1 MNSDFDNAVADHD
14 AKLKALGV
22 EIWIGGEPTFTDR
35 SSFDPAWNFAALGAD
50 KEERARQMVA
60 VRAAHYPG
68 CVVLRTVGRQYPGED
83 KPRWSYGLYRRRDGQ
98 PLWHGPLDPILLPS
112 APSVPDTATP
122 VRVRDALSVLL
133 QRRGCQV
140 LSFSGTDGSAR
151 LLYWLDA
158 SRATA
163 RDDPRLQRASIH
175 DAKIPESGAIDD
187 LAAQGLF
194 LLSCSNLELALC
206 VELPALP
213 DTGAFTTLLEDIA
226 AATSGLDAVAFKG
239 FPPPVDSRVA
249 FATYTP
255 DPAVV
260 ENNMAPA
267 PDLSTFLAWNREL
280 YDAAAQAG
288 LSSARLL
295 FNGLVADSGGGGHLT
310 LGGPS
315 PEQSPFFL
323 HPQVLPQLIRYFNRH
338 PSLSYLFAVDAVGS
352 SSQSPRSDEGVRE
365 SFEELQTALE
375 IVSRIDRPSPET
387 LWRALAPFMA
397 DRTGNA
403 HRAEINFEKLWNP
416 WLPSRGKLGV
426 VEFRALRMAR
436 TPERGAA
443 LGALLRAIVAM
454 LARRTKSAAARD
466 WSLVDWGA
474 ELHDRFAL
482 PFFLKRDLLDVLA
495 SLETESLGLA
505 PPIASLLLDDND
517 RSYGTIDL
525 GACTLTLKRAV
536 EFWPLVGDAASQESR
551 GARLMDS
558 SLQRLELV
566 LRPRSSKSAD
576 LGSWDLIVGGVQFT
590 PARATDAH
598 GEASVA
604 GIRYRAFKPQ
614 IGLHPTVPAQTPLAL
629 TLLDNSRREAHALTL
644 HEWRPDGQAYASLP
658 IDESDAAA
666 RRRERLVVAAADYPA
681 KKLPA
686 PPPGALS
693 PWCIDLRRC

>member
-60 VRAAHYPG
+60 LRAAHYPG
-68 CVVLRTVGRQYPGED
+68 CLVLRTVGRQYPGED

-98 PLWHGPLDPILLPS
+98 PLWSGPCDPLLRAVSP
-112 APSVPDTATP
+112 PVPDAATP
-122 VRVRDALSVLL
+122 ARVRDALAALL

-140 LSFSGTDGSAR
+140 HLFAGTDGSAR

-175 DAKIPESGAIDD
+175 DAKIPESGAVDD
-187 LAAQGLF
+187 LAASGIY
-194 LLSCSNLELALC
+194 LLVFALQEQAVR

-213 DTGAFTTLLEDIA
+213 DVGSFCVLLGDLA
-226 AATSGLDAVAFKG
+226 AATSGLGSLIFTG
-239 FPPPVDSRVA
+239 FPPPVDASMA

-267 PDLSTFLAWNREL
+267 PDLATFLSWNREL
-280 YDAAAQAG
+280 YEAATAVK

-295 FNGLVADSGGGGHLT
+295 FNGVVADSGGGGHLT

-315 PEQSPFFL
+315 PQQSPFFVF
-323 HPQVLPQLIRYFNRH
+323 PQLLPQLIRYFNRH

-352 SSQSPRSDEGVRE
+352 SSQSPRADEGVRE
-365 SFEELQTALE
+365 SFEELQTALQL
-375 IVSRIDRPSPET
+375 VSHLDQPTPDT

-403 HRAEINFEKLWNP
+403 HRAEINLEKLWNP
-416 WLPSRGKLGV
+416 WLPGRGRLGV
-426 VEFRALRMAR
+426 VEFRAFRMAR
-436 TPERGAA
+436 TAELGAA
-443 LGALLRAIVAM
+443 LGALLRALVAM
-454 LARRTKSAAARD
+454 LARRTSVHVSRD
-466 WSLVDWGA
+466 WSLLDWGA

-482 PFFLKRDLLDVLA
+482 PFFLHKDMDDVLA
-495 SLETESLGLA
+495 SLEAESLGLGA
-505 PPIASLLLDDND
+505 PITRHLLDDGD
-517 RSYGTIDL
+517 RTFGTFEV
-525 GACTLTLKRAV
+525 GPCSLTLKRAV

-558 SLQRLELV
+558 SSQRIELLV
-566 LRPRSSKSAD
+566 RPLSGRAGD
-576 LGSWDLIVGGVQFT
+576 LGSWELAINGCRFIL
-590 PARATDAH
+590 PHSTDAH
-598 GEASVA
+598 GEAQVV
-604 GIRYRAFKPQ
+604 GLRYRAFAPQ
-614 IGLHPTVPAQTPLAL
+614 VGLHPTVQAQAPLQ
-629 TLLDNSRREAHALTL
+629 LTL
-644 HEWRPDGQAYASLP
+644 HDAMRERAYALQIHEWKPDGAAYEGLP
-658 IDESDAAA
+658 HDEPEAAN
-666 RRRERLVVAAADYPA
+666 RRLERIVLSPAQFSRAAM
-681 KKLPA
+681 PA

-693 PWCIDLRRC
+693 PWCLDLRRC